1 MQPSQ
6 YLRVIRQELPEIP
19 DRDRRIIAAFAEL
32 RTRFTI
38 ILELKQYYTL
48 IAQHAS
54 EDELKAMIHARNA
67 AAIAMLEGIEQ
78 RKKQSDN

>member
-1 MQPSQ
+1 M
-6 YLRVIRQELPEIP
+6 P
-19 DRDRRIIAAFAEL
+19 DRDRRVIAAFPEL

-48 IAQHAS
+48 MAQHAS
-54 EDELKAMIHARNA
+54 EDELQAMIHARNA
-67 AAIAMLEGIEQ
+67 AAVAMLEGIEQ

>member
-6 YLRVIRQELPEIP
+6 YLRIIRQELPEMP
-19 DRDRRIIAAFAEL
+19 DRDRRIIAAFPEL

-54 EDELKAMIHARNA
+54 EDELQAMIHARNA
-67 AAIAMLEGIEQ
+67 AAVAMIEGIEQ

>member
-6 YLRVIRQELPEIP
+6 YLRVIRQELPEMP

-54 EDELKAMIHARNA
+54 EDELQAMIHARNA

>member
-1 MQPSQ
+1 M
-6 YLRVIRQELPEIP
+6 P
-19 DRDRRIIAAFAEL
+19 DRDRRIIAAFPEL

-54 EDELKAMIHARNA
+54 EEELQAMIHARNA
-67 AAIAMLEGIEQ
+67 AAVAMIEGIEQ

>member
-6 YLRVIRQELPEIP
+6 YLRVIRQELPEMP

-38 ILELKQYYTL
+38 ILELKQCYAL

-54 EDELKAMIHARNA
+54 EDELQAMIHARNA